1 MDQQPAR
8 TSRRTAR
15 LGIAPA
21 CVRIIVAGLCLPL
34 AQFSFAASDTV
45 SGAGTLAA
53 HASIDVAISIPRVM
67 QMRLIGHP
75 AALEVT
81 AEDIARGS
89 ITVNGPSIDL
99 VVNDRSGYDLRAELV
114 NAVFTAVRIA
124 GLPAPMQAS
133 GAPAIV
139 RMPSMTGRPRSQPMP
154 VAYELQLAADALPGR
169 YIWPVALSLQ
179 QP

>member
-1 MDQQPAR
+1 MDQERAR
-8 TSRRTAR
+8 TSRRTAS
-15 LGIAPA
+15 LGITPA

-34 AQFSFAASDTV
+34 AQLAFAASDTI
-45 SGAGTLAA
+45 SGAGALTAR
-53 HASIDVAISIPRVM
+53 ASIDVAISIPRVM

-99 VVNDRSGYDLRAELV
+99 VVNDRAGYDLRAELV

-124 GLPAPMQAS
+124 GLPATVQAGS
-133 GAPAIV
+133 APAIV
-139 RMPSMTGRPRSQPMP
+139 RMPSMTGRPRPQPMP

-169 YIWPVALSLQ
+169 YSWPVALSLQ